1 MTSTISLSLDTTKQ
15 LADALRW
22 GVPAAEWERL
32 ADVATPLRAS
42 LRTARSAKTKPQT
55 ENKIHPAAQDPAGR
69 DPAGRDPTSTAEH
82 WLLNARSPFVS
93 RNAAAEWLAWSML
106 AGATDSPLSATF
118 RTAFLQRLEE
128 WLVPATHAAAG
139 PGDGA
144 FESAAPQLDPVTDMW
159 WNVEAP
165 LLRRLIAQTT
175 ASTEG
180 AVIAGNRVADSG
192 DGDDEDTEDFSA
204 AALERSWPTWMDAEG
219 VPHAAVLDDV
229 WLLLASWT
237 RCWAYRERLSLE
249 PWSDNLSEQYNLFM
263 QQLCRLVRSDGAA
276 LFSERQG
283 SQPSCAL
290 MQAALAR
297 SPHEETRVTARLAGV
312 LGAVA
317 KSSGSAE
324 HRGKGEAA
332 ELPGVPLLPCYAE
345 NTGVAAMRSDW
356 TPNAL
361 QIAVAFDGHD
371 SRCSISAGRSTW
383 ISGEWRARLAIN
395 GQTLA
400 PAAPWREVLW
410 FSDDE
415 VDYWEWEQHFGDEWR
430 VQRQVMLD
438 RRSKWCLLADAVL
451 GEQPASIDY
460 LSSWQL
466 AADAAFEPAADSH
479 EGRLN
484 GRHGRAVVLPLA
496 LPEWRAEATP
506 GTLTAD
512 HGRIEFRLR
521 REGQAIYAPLF
532 IMADRQLG
540 RQPFTWRRLTVA
552 ESLKIVSLD
561 LAAGYRVQFGRKQW
575 TFYRALG
582 AEANRTLL
590 GQNVSSN
597 FLASEL
603 QADGLTR
610 PLVRIEASNGG
621 RIGPDAAPRADH
633 C

>member
-1 MTSTISLSLDTTKQ
+1 MISLSLDTTKQ

-22 GVPAAEWERL
+22 GLPAAEWERL
-32 ADVATPLRAS
+32 ADVATPLRAP
-42 LRTARSAKTKPQT
+42 LRATRSAKTKPQT
-55 ENKIHPAAQDPAGR
+55 ESSRDQSGR
-69 DPAGRDPTSTAEH
+69 DPASAAEH
-82 WLLNARSPFVS
+82 WLLNASSPFVS
-93 RNAAAEWLAWSML
+93 RRTAAEWLAWSML
-106 AGATDSPLSATF
+106 AGATDSLLPADF
-118 RTAFLQRLEE
+118 RTALVQRLDE
-128 WLVPATHAAAG
+128 WLVPAPHVAVGSAAG
-139 PGDGA
+139 A
-144 FESAAPQLDPVTDMW
+144 AQSAAPQLDPVTDMW
-159 WNVEAP
+159 WNVEMP
-165 LLRRLIAQTT
+165 LLRRLVAQTT

-180 AVIAGNRVADSG
+180 AVIAGNLTPQTGVG
-192 DGDDEDTEDFSA
+192 TGEDMEDFSA
-204 AALERSWPTWMDAEG
+204 AALEGSWPTWMDAEG

-237 RCWAYRERLSLE
+237 RCWAYRKRLSLE
-249 PWSDNLSEQYNLFM
+249 PWSDNLSEQYNLFV
-263 QQLCRLVRSDGAA
+263 QQLCRLIRGDGAA
-276 LFSERQG
+276 LFPERLG
-283 SQPSCAL
+283 SQPSRAL
-290 MQAALAR
+290 LGAALAR

-317 KSSGSAE
+317 KSSGAAE

-332 ELPGVPLLPCYAE
+332 ELPGVTLLPCYAE
-345 NTGVAAMRSDW
+345 NTGVAVMRSDW
-356 TPNAL
+356 TPTAL
-361 QIAVAFDGHD
+361 QVAVAFDGHD
-371 SRCSISAGRSTW
+371 SRCSISAGRNAW
-383 ISGEWRARLAIN
+383 ISGEWQARLSIN

-400 PAAPWREVLW
+400 PTAPWREVLW

-430 VQRQVMLD
+430 VQRQVLLD
-438 RRSKWCLLADAVL
+438 RGSKWCLLADAVL
-451 GEQPASIDY
+451 GEQSASIEY
-460 LSSWQL
+460 LSAWRL

-484 GRHGRAVVLPLA
+484 DRQARAVVLPLA

-506 GTLTAD
+506 GTLAANN
-512 HGRIEFRLR
+512 GQIEFRLR
-521 REGQAIYAPLF
+521 REGQALYAPLF
-532 IMADRQLG
+532 VMADRQLG